1 MDKIGLFNY
10 MVDNKL
16 HNSNNNNIMK
26 NNCSFCSCILINNTY
41 LLSCQH
47 ILCYNC
53 MKETLNELGLNINL
67 IQKIINNE
75 EYNKIKNNENNDNIE
90 KKDKNDNK
98 NEKKD
103 ISMNYIQ
110 CNCPCCQEPFY
121 ILSKLHLNDNSEQIE
136 NNKNIIKN
144 KINEQFGE
152 CKNEESKIPY
162 TSLMIDNK
170 SSLEIDSTIE
180 NYDNNQNLQTT
191 SIQLSP
197 FSTSQLS
204 TSRDLSQLQF
214 IDSFCYIHNEP
225 IKWYCTTCFKV
236 ICDECL
242 SEGFHRAHEFVLCKT
257 IGPSLKQTLQEALH
271 NIRSKRENINTRIAL
286 LESRGDETT
295 YITPKEAIINHC
307 NKLRVTIDELEN
319 TMLKDLHTYMSYRV
333 GVNKL
338 QQDLNDLESYEERF
352 RFLESYNNV
361 ETCILFSSFKTIELN
376 LQQLT
381 NQKIKSNERLPENDG
396 FGFYLEPPTQLLEKI
411 KYSGSIFMNRISKHE
426 VYYS

>member
-1 MDKIGLFNY
+1 M
-10 MVDNKL
+10 NKTT
-16 HNSNNNNIMK
+16 

-75 EYNKIKNNENNDNIE
+75 EYNKIISKENNDNIE

-98 NEKKD
+98 NEYDD

-121 ILSKLHLNDNSEQIE
+121 ILSKLYLNDNNELIE
-136 NNKNIIKN
+136 NNNNKNIIIKN

-162 TSLMIDNK
+162 TPLMIDNK
-170 SSLEIDSTIE
+170 SSLEIDSPVEINENNKNSQTI
-180 NYDNNQNLQTT
+180 
-191 SIQLSP
+191 SVQLSP

-204 TSRDLSQLQF
+204 TTRDSSQLQF
-214 IDSFCYIHNEP
+214 IDTFCYIHNEP

-242 SEGFHRAHEFVLCKT
+242 SEGLHRAHEFVLCKT
-257 IGPSLKQTLQEALH
+257 IAPSLKQTLQETLH

-307 NKLRVTIDELEN
+307 NKLRATIDELEN
-319 TMLKDLHTYMSYRV
+319 TMMKDLNTYMSYRV

-338 QQDLNDLESYEERF
+338 QQDLSDLESYEERF
-352 RFLESYNNV
+352 RFIESYNNV
-361 ETCILFSSFKTIELN
+361 EACILFSSFKTIESN
-376 LQQLT
+376 LQELT

-396 FGFYLEPPTQLLEKI
+396 FGFYLEPTTQLIEKI
-411 KYSGSIFMNRISKHE
+411 QYSGSIFMNRISKHE
-426 VYYS
+426 VNCYYYYY